1 MSVCRCWGHRF
12 DEDLSL
18 ASLRVLPA
26 FSVVPRWREAL
37 AVGCPLESLSST
49 WLGAPP
55 DGKEVGSERPLMDG
69 RQNDTTNCI
78 RTGLTVVRGGRQERK
93 WWDATVQAIDR
104 QKNQVGGWA
113 DGWEAYTSLHYL
125 PPRQPPPLRAH

>member
-1 MSVCRCWGHRF
+1 MYVCRCWGHRF

-55 DGKEVGSERPLMDG
+55 DGKEVGSERASERQRVDG
-69 RQNDTTNCI
+69 GGMSPPTAF
-78 RTGLTVVRGGRQERK
+78 GRG
-93 WWDATVQAIDR
+93 
-104 QKNQVGGWA
+104 
-113 DGWEAYTSLHYL
+113 
-125 PPRQPPPLRAH
+125 